1 MKIQKISLFFQNIFS
16 VKKRTLFSGIL
27 AILGTVFVIAA
38 QYNVSQLTITP
49 TEQTNYKAIVFDLG
63 DVLVTT
69 SKSVQRNIF
78 FPTILKNPSLLYHLI
93 SIDIKTTFFE
103 LLSQIPACSTT
114 PIYNKGKAMPLIMT
128 DWMVGK
134 KSLTQLRLLA
144 HQQIQQSN
152 YPIAVKQLLIQVSH
166 FMFNAPSL
174 AASQVTIDPMITI
187 AKNFKDAGY
196 KIYILSNWDPY
207 SFELIKEA
215 YPQIFDL
222 CDGMVISGYEQIAK
236 PDEAIFQKLI
246 NQYDLNP
253 QECIFIDDEPYNIA
267 TAQKLG
273 FTAILQVNPTL
284 TCKEL
289 IKCGTMTLTA

>member
-1 MKIQKISLFFQNIFS
+1 MENQKNSMFFQNLFS
-16 VKKRTLFSGIL
+16 VKKRTLFSGLL
-27 AILGTVFVIAA
+27 AILGTMFIIAA
-38 QYNVSQLTITP
+38 QYQVSSLTITP
-49 TEQTNYKAIVFDLG
+49 PEQTQYKAIIFDLG

-78 FPTILKNPSLLYHLI
+78 IPTIFKNPSLLYHLI
-93 SIDIKTTFFE
+93 GADMKTVFFD
-103 LLSQIPACSTT
+103 LLRQIPAISIT
-114 PIYNKGKAMPLIMT
+114 PVYNKGQAMPLIMA
-128 DWMVGK
+128 DWMTGK

-152 YPIAVKQLLIQVSH
+152 YPIAVKQLLIAISH
-166 FMFNAPSL
+166 FMFNAQSL
-174 AASQVTIDPMITI
+174 ADSQIAIEPMINF
-187 AKNFKDAGY
+187 AKNLKQAGY

-207 SFELIKEA
+207 SFECIKSMF
-215 YPQIFDL
+215 PQIFDL
-222 CDGMVISGYEQIAK
+222 CDGMVISGYEQLAK
-236 PDEAIFQKLI
+236 PDDAIFCKLMTLY
-246 NQYDLNP
+246 NLCP

-289 IKCGTMTLTA
+289 IKCGVMTLTA